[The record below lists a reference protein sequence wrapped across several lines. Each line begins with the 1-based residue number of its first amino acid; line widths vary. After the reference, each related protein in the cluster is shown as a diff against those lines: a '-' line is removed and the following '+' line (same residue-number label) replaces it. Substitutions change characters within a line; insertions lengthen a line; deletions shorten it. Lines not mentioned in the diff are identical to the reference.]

1 MSENACS
8 QQASNAERLTAPE
21 IVRVL
26 SGLALVRTAFSS
38 QRSLMAWM
46 RTSVS
51 LYTFGFSITK
61 FTDYLE
67 QEEQAVAF
75 SGSPRRL
82 GFIFLAM
89 GIAATALAVFEHVR
103 RIQRMRQLGL
113 PDTSRPYL
121 PIVAASALFVI
132 GLVTVVGIASNWTV

>member
-1 MSENACS
+1 MSEEV
-8 QQASNAERLTAPE
+8 QPQATSIAERARAAE
-21 IVRVL
+21 IVRAL

-67 QEEQAVAF
+67 RQKQGVEF
-75 SGSPRRL
+75 SGNPRLL
-82 GFIFLAM
+82 GLILLAM
-89 GIAATALAVFEHVR
+89 GIVAMVLAVLEHTKRIR
-103 RIQRMRQLGL
+103 RMKQLGL
-113 PDTSRPYL
+113 PAISRPYL
-121 PIVAASALFVI
+121 PTVAALALFVI
-132 GLVTVVGIASNWTV
+132 GIVTLVGIVHT